1 MKFLTRRCQMA
12 TAALTTG
19 IVMAVSSKANATGTV
34 TGSDLNATVQQIGAQ
49 ANNIP
54 QLINGVFFVAG
65 IGLVGLG
72 LFGVKKH
79 VDSNGQEKL
88 PPALAKAG
96 IGGALMALPILADN
110 AINTVVS
117 GGTGAKIEKLGSTSI
132 F

>member
-1 MKFLTRRCQMA
+1 MIKFIKTKTQMA
-12 TAALTTG
+12 TAAFTSGVIMSIAKTASANTT
-19 IVMAVSSKANATGTV
+19 T
-34 TGSDLNATVQQIGAQ
+34 DLNSTVERVGAQ

-54 QLINGVFFVAG
+54 QLINGAFFVAG

-117 GGTGAKIEKLGSTSI
+117 GGSGASITAITSSSTKI

>member
-1 MKFLTRRCQMA
+1 MIKILKIKSQLMA
-12 TAALTTG
+12 AAFTSGL
-19 IVMAVSSKANATGTV
+19 MVSMPNVAN
-34 TGSDLNATVQQIGAQ
+34 S
-49 ANNIP
+49 ANNLDSTVKKLGNQSESIP
-54 QLINGVFFVAG
+54 QLINGAFFVAG

-117 GGTGAKIEKLGSTSI
+117 GGSGAAIASLGSTSI
-132 F
+132 FP